1 MIKRIVWTSS
11 EIKMLYQ
18 FTFQTRN
25 INKQIKWQDVIQFIP
40 SRTISQCKSYYANVL
55 KKHLDVEIRQNH
67 MWNRV
72 EIMALWTYCV
82 VYNKDYAFVQKNF
95 MSKFTARQISSQFI
109 QIARKQ
115 QEMLQV
121 FKAVLEEPSSVQ
133 ALSESDFKMQ
143 WWILRMAC
151 GRLDLIQEKL
161 RYEAQGAGVY
171 TRLPADFAEI
181 PALEAFFQDVDPHTL
196 LPAYKQEEIRRGL
209 DAEPFYEPEYQD
221 NFMQ

>member
-1 MIKRIVWTSS
+1 MKRMTWSTA
-11 EIKMLYQ
+11 EIQQLVALTEQY
-18 FTFQTRN
+18 RSA
-25 INKQIKWQDVIQFIP
+25 NKQIKWDAICRQIP
-40 SRTISQCKSYYANVL
+40 NRTLSQCKCYYSNVL

-95 MSKFTARQISSQFI
+95 MSKFTVRQISSQFI

-115 QEMLQV
+115 QEMFQI
-121 FKAVLEEPSSVQ
+121 FKGVLAEPASVQ
-133 ALSESDFKMQ
+133 ALSESDFKIQ

-151 GRLDLIQEKL
+151 ERLALIKEKL
-161 RYEAQGAGVY
+161 SYEPRGAGLDAS
-171 TRLPADFAEI
+171 LPADFAEI
-181 PALEAFFQDVDPHTL
+181 PALNAFFQDVDPHQL
-196 LPAYKQEEIRRGL
+196 LPAYRQEEVRRGL
-209 DAEPFYEPEYQD
+209 DSEPFYEPEYQD

>member
-1 MIKRIVWTSS
+1 
-11 EIKMLYQ
+11 
-18 FTFQTRN
+18 
-25 INKQIKWQDVIQFIP
+25 
-40 SRTISQCKSYYANVL
+40 
-55 KKHLDVEIRQNH
+55 

-121 FKAVLEEPSSVQ
+121 FKAVLEDPSSVR

-161 RYEAQGAGVY
+161 RYEAQGAGVNA
-171 TRLPADFAEI
+171 RLPADFAEI
-181 PALEAFFQDVDPHTL
+181 PALEAFFQDVDPHAL

-209 DAEPFYEPEYQD
+209 DTEPFYEPEYQD

>member
-1 MIKRIVWTSS
+1 MIKRVVWTSS
-11 EIKMLYQ
+11 EIKMLYH
-18 FTFQTRN
+18 FTSQTRN
-25 INKQIKWQDVIQFIP
+25 INKQIQWQNVIKFIP

-72 EIMALWTYCV
+72 EILALWTYCV

-95 MSKFTARQISSQFI
+95 MSKFTVRQISSQFI

-115 QEMLQV
+115 QEMFQI
-121 FKAVLEEPSSVQ
+121 FKGVLAELASVQ
-133 ALSESDFKMQ
+133 ALSESDFKIQ

-151 GRLDLIQEKL
+151 ERLALIKEKL
-161 RYEAQGAGVY
+161 SYEPRGAGLDAS
-171 TRLPADFAEI
+171 LPADFAEI
-181 PALEAFFQDVDPHTL
+181 PALNAFFQDVDPHQL
-196 LPAYKQEEIRRGL
+196 LPAYRQEEVRRGL
-209 DAEPFYEPEYQD
+209 DSEPFYEPEYQD

>member
-1 MIKRIVWTSS
+1 MKRMTWLTA
-11 EIKMLYQ
+11 EIQQLVALTDQYRS
-18 FTFQTRN
+18 TG
-25 INKQIKWQDVIQFIP
+25 KQVKWGAICRQIP
-40 SRTISQCKSYYANVL
+40 NRTLSQCKCYYSNVL
-55 KKHLDVEIRQNH
+55 KKHLDVEVRQNH

-121 FKAVLEEPSSVQ
+121 FKAVLEDPSSVR

-161 RYEAQGAGVY
+161 RYEAQGAGVNA
-171 TRLPADFAEI
+171 RLPADFAEI
-181 PALEAFFQDVDPHTL
+181 PALEAFFQDVDPHAL

-209 DAEPFYEPEYQD
+209 DTEPFYEPEYQD

>member
-1 MIKRIVWTSS
+1 MKRATWSTT
-11 EIKMLYQ
+11 EIQQLVALTDQY
-18 FTFQTRN
+18 RSAG
-25 INKQIKWQDVIQFIP
+25 KQVKWDTICRQIP
-40 SRTISQCKSYYANVL
+40 NRTLSQCKCYYSNVL

>member
-1 MIKRIVWTSS
+1 M
-11 EIKMLYQ
+11 YQ
-18 FTFQTRN
+18 
-25 INKQIKWQDVIQFIP
+25 
-40 SRTISQCKSYYANVL
+40 S
-55 KKHLDVEIRQNH
+55 QNH
-67 MWNRV
+67 MWNRI

-95 MSKFTARQISSQFI
+95 MSKFTVRQISSQFI

-121 FKAVLEEPSSVQ
+121 FKAVLEDPSSVQ
-133 ALSESDFKMQ
+133 ALSESDFNMQ

-151 GRLDLIQEKL
+151 GRLGLIQEKL
-161 RYEAQGAGVY
+161 CYQAQGVGVNA
-171 TRLPADFAEI
+171 RLPADFAEI
-181 PALEAFFQDVDPHTL
+181 PALEAFFLDVDPHAL